1 MQGGEDFVGGYR
13 VIFWSRL
20 SSGVGLERNGGRSRG
35 RGGSHYEGKEIELGV
50 VANG

>member
-1 MQGGEDFVGGYR
+1 MFASVFEDSAIGNPDEDRGFEGD
-13 VIFWSRL
+13 
-20 SSGVGLERNGGRSRG
+20 GGRSRG

>member
-1 MQGGEDFVGGYR
+1 MQWGKDFVGGYG
-13 VIFWSRL
+13 VMFWSRL
-20 SSGVGLERNGGRSRG
+20 SSGVGFEGDGGRSRG